1 MRIHIFTLFPE
12 MFQGPLEH
20 SILGRATA
28 NGLLDVS
35 LHNIRDHADGPHR
48 TVDDYP
54 YGGGPGMVMKPDPLF
69 RAVESVLGATAP
81 GFPVVLL
88 TPQGKQFTQAEAQR
102 LAAEPTVALICGRYQ
117 GVDER
122 IRQYLA
128 TEELSIGDYVLTGGE
143 LASMVVV
150 DAVARL
156 LPGVLGSADAA
167 PADSYATGLLQ
178 HPHYTRPAQFRDW
191 SVPEVL
197 LSGNHEQIA
206 RWRREQSLRRT
217 WERRPDLLQWAALSE
232 EDHRFL
238 NALDRATDEAPPQ
251 YGVHGG
257 RP

>member
-12 MFQGPLEH
+12 MFQGPLDH

-28 NGLLDVS
+28 NGLLDLS
-35 LHNIRDHADGPHR
+35 LHNIRDHTDDPHR

-54 YGGGPGMVMKPDPLF
+54 YGGGPGMVMKPEPLF
-69 RAVESVLGATAP
+69 TAVESVLRSPSP

-102 LAAEPTVALICGRYQ
+102 LATESTVALICGHYQ

-122 IRQYLA
+122 IRRHLA

-143 LASMVVV
+143 LAAMVVV

-156 LPGVLGSADAA
+156 LPGVLGSAEAA

-178 HPHYTRPAQFRDW
+178 HPHYTRPAQFRGW
-191 SVPEVL
+191 SVPEIL
-197 LSGNHEQIA
+197 LSGNHEKIA
-206 RWRREQSLRRT
+206 RWRREQSLRHTR
-217 WERRPDLLQWAALSE
+217 ERRPDLLQSASLSE
-232 EDHRFL
+232 DERRH
-238 NALDRATDEAPPQ
+238 LDTPDQSTSDAASPD
-251 YGVHGG
+251 
-257 RP
+257 